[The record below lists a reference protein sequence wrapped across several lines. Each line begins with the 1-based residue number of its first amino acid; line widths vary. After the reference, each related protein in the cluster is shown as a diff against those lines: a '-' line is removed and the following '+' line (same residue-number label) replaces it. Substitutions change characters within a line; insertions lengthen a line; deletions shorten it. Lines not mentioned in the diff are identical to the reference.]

1 MRKTWLVFRN
11 EYLRHVKKKSFIF
24 GILSMPLFVVLM
36 IGIGTVSVWLEYNKS
51 PVGYVDTN
59 QVLVDPM
66 QVPVKEKKLF
76 PVVSAIP
83 FAEEESAKPALQEG
97 SIQAYFLLSDNYIET
112 GEATMVKNSDT
123 GSNAESDFG
132 EFLAYNLVRNKPPQ
146 IAARL
151 SEGTNIIIR
160 SLDGSR
166 EMSVDDWMVILLPVL
181 SGLLFIIAVN
191 TSGNYLLQA
200 VVEEKENRTMEIVV
214 TSVSPNQLMIGKVM
228 GNLMVG
234 LTQLVTW
241 IIFAIIALKIFPTVL
256 PIGQVPQIEAANL
269 LLIVVTFLPAFV
281 MVAAAMGTVG
291 ATATEAREAQQITGW
306 FTIPIVFPLWFITA
320 IMFNPNGA
328 LSVFMSLFPVT
339 APIALPLR
347 AVFTP
352 IPAWQIILSVSLLC
366 LLAVFMLW
374 LSGRIFRLGM
384 LRYGKRVRLREAFA
398 RGGK

>member
-36 IGIGTVSVWLEYNKS
+36 IGIGTVSVWLEYNKA

-59 QVLVDPM
+59 QILVDPL

-76 PVVSAIP
+76 TVVESIP
-83 FAEEESAKPALQEG
+83 FAEEESAKAAMQEG
-97 SIQAYFLLSDNYIET
+97 SIQAYFLLSDNYMET

-132 EFLAYNLVRNKPPQ
+132 EFLAHNLVRNKPPQ

-166 EMSVDDWMVILLPVL
+166 EMGADDWMVILLPVL

-214 TSVSPNQLMIGKVM
+214 TSVSPDQLMVGKVM
-228 GNLMVG
+228 GNLLVG

-241 IIFAIIALKIFPTVL
+241 IIFAIIALKIFPSIL

-269 LLIVVTFLPAFV
+269 LLIIVTFLPAFV
-281 MVAAAMGTVG
+281 MVAAAMGAVG

-352 IPAWQIILSVSLLC
+352 IPAWQIILSVSLLF
-366 LLAVFMLW
+366 LLAIFMLW

>member
-1 MRKTWLVFRN
+1 MRKTWLIFRN

-36 IGIGTVSVWLEYNKS
+36 IGIGTVSVWLEYNKA
-51 PVGYVDTN
+51 PVGFVDTN

-76 PVVSAIP
+76 PVVTAIP
-83 FAEEESAKPALQEG
+83 FAEEESAKAALQDG
-97 SIQAYFLLSDNYIET
+97 SIQAYFLLSENYMET

-241 IIFAIIALKIFPTVL
+241 IIFAIIALKIFPSVL
-256 PIGQVPQIEAANL
+256 PIGQVPQVEAANL

-281 MVAAAMGTVG
+281 MVAAAMGAVG